1 MCKSAL
7 IVAVIAFFQFVVMS
21 LLLVE
26 HLPLVDT
33 LSPEV
38 GMVGVELRMV
48 GNTLVVL
55 VVKVVVVVVGLKRVE
70 FLWLHVVFLYHNHE
84 QDVSRMQ
91 LHRLENN
98 SKTRQLR

>member
-1 MCKSAL
+1 MCKSAI
-7 IVAVIAFFQFVVMS
+7 IVVVIAFFQFVVMS
-21 LLLVE
+21 FLLVE

-38 GMVGVELRMV
+38 GMVGVGLGMV
-48 GNTLVVL
+48 GSTLVVL
-55 VVKVVVVVVGLKRVE
+55 VVKVVVVFGLKRVE
-70 FLWLHVVFLYHNHE
+70 FLWLQVVFLYHDHE
-84 QDVSRMQ
+84 QDVSRLQ